1 MGRKEDN
8 IKRATEVMQ
17 TRERIRNLAIAAHI
31 DHGKTTL
38 SDNLI
43 AGAGMMSEE
52 LAGKSRVLDFDDQES
67 ARGITI
73 NAASAS
79 MVHDVNGHDYLIN
92 LIDTPGHVD
101 FGGDVTRAMRA
112 VDGCIILTCAVEGA
126 MPQTE
131 TVVRQ
136 ALKEKVKPVLFIN
149 KVDRLINEL
158 QVTPED
164 MQERFMVQITKVN
177 NLISR
182 FAPDGHEKDW
192 QVSVQDG
199 TVAFGSAY
207 HNWGITVPY
216 MSKSGISF
224 KEIFEHCHNEQQREL
239 AMKAPV
245 HEVLLDMTVE
255 KLPSPLIAQEYR
267 IPNIWQGELE
277 SEVGVSMLQCDSD
290 GPLSLMI
297 TKIWMDQHAG
307 EVAVGRV
314 YSGTIKQ
321 GETVWAIGSAKAER
335 VQQVSMMVGSDRI
348 PVPGVSAGNIAALTG
363 VRSAAAGVTIAR
375 DQDATPFEA
384 IRHYSE
390 PVVTVAIEPKA
401 MKDLPKFIDAL
412 RGLAKADASLEV
424 STNQETGEALLAG
437 MGELHLEI
445 TVYRLEEERGI
456 KVNVSEPIVVYRES
470 ISGDNKGRPFEGKS
484 PNRHNRFYIEVEP
497 LTEEVVQALREGHF
511 GDGPVRVKDA
521 KETGN
526 KFAEFGMDKNLMR
539 KIYAINGTTVLVN
552 DTKGIQNLHETREL
566 IIEAFNDV
574 CKKGPIAEEPLTG
587 VMVKL
592 VDAKLHEDAIHR
604 GPAQTIPA
612 VRNAI
617 KGALIRASSVMFEP
631 IQKIRIDA
639 PNEWIGGITREVTT
653 RRGIIEDMP
662 VEGGVASVI
671 GKMPVAESFGFSNDI
686 RAATQ
691 GRAVWNTEN
700 AGYVQVPS
708 DLFHKVSGEIRRRKG
723 LKEEIPG
730 ESQYTD

>member
-1 MGRKEDN
+1 
-8 IKRATEVMQ
+8 
-17 TRERIRNLAIAAHI
+17 
-31 DHGKTTL
+31 
-38 SDNLI
+38 
-43 AGAGMMSEE
+43 
-52 LAGKSRVLDFDDQES
+52 
-67 ARGITI
+67 
-73 NAASAS
+73 
-79 MVHDVNGHDYLIN
+79 
-92 LIDTPGHVD
+92 
-101 FGGDVTRAMRA
+101 
-112 VDGCIILTCAVEGA
+112 
-126 MPQTE
+126 
-131 TVVRQ
+131 
-136 ALKEKVKPVLFIN
+136 
-149 KVDRLINEL
+149 
-158 QVTPED
+158 
-164 MQERFMVQITKVN
+164 
-177 NLISR
+177 
-182 FAPDGHEKDW
+182 
-192 QVSVQDG
+192 
-199 TVAFGSAY
+199 
-207 HNWGITVPY
+207 
-216 MSKSGISF
+216 
-224 KEIFEHCHNEQQREL
+224 
-239 AMKAPV
+239 
-245 HEVLLDMTVE
+245 
-255 KLPSPLIAQEYR
+255 
-267 IPNIWQGELE
+267 
-277 SEVGVSMLQCDSD
+277 
-290 GPLSLMI
+290 
-297 TKIWMDQHAG
+297 
-307 EVAVGRV
+307 
-314 YSGTIKQ
+314 
-321 GETVWAIGSAKAER
+321 
-335 VQQVSMMVGSDRI
+335 
-348 PVPGVSAGNIAALTG
+348 
-363 VRSAAAGVTIAR
+363 
-375 DQDATPFEA
+375 
-384 IRHYSE
+384 
-390 PVVTVAIEPKA
+390 

-445 TVYRLEEERGI
+445 TIYRLEEEQGI

-497 LTEEVVQALREGHF
+497 LTEEVIQALREGHF
-511 GDGPVRVKDA
+511 GDGPVRAKDA

-526 KFAEFGMDKNLMR
+526 KFAEFGMEKNLMR
-539 KIYAINGTTVLVN
+539 KIYAINGTTILVN

-587 VMVKL
+587 VMARL

-617 KGALIRASSVMFEP
+617 KGALIRAGSVMFEP

-708 DLFHKVSGEIRRRKG
+708 DLFHKVSGEIRQRKG